1 MAEPSQR
8 TEHSHKLFIGTVITS
23 IPGTGT
29 TTIVRDSA
37 GTVRSSDMGGMIQGV
52 MVSSALAS
60 YFGFKQA
67 VVPQPGS
74 KVVCLE
80 YTMYTCYILGVVSQQ
95 PLYVD
100 GLPSRAMLGAESPFV
115 DEANK
120 QGFLDRAAVIS
131 DPLKPHDVVDGEY
144 VVANEFGVLLGL
156 YQQIAN
162 LKASEL
168 AQIQCHLLD
177 DLVRVIS
184 HNFQHYSSIGEYNI
198 YHDGKRL
205 MAEFGATHK
214 PAETYGKP
222 ATQGDTPQ
230 GGATFKDVGKYDK
243 TDDPDYY
250 TINDDERIKAIERFK
265 IFLGSVGDFLHIFLT
280 KPDDEA
286 VRYLAAD
293 KPTTTPD
300 TGLCD
305 FHIGTD
311 GGLHMRSVKE
321 VFIEKSNWIRVP
333 IRQAAPDDPE
343 GDDAETLDYEE
354 KKKFEFSKD
363 FKFKGN
369 PFNYGQQIRDYVA
382 YVNEKLGY
390 QNFKSHEKD
399 FFVPDDISEEK
410 TLDSIDKV
418 DKETRLD
425 LKEYKLKTAG
435 IYLMPNGGITIRDAW
450 NSAIIMEGGN
460 ISIQPAKD
468 LFLQPLRN
476 LVGKV
481 GGNMNLAAKKQVDL
495 STTEES
501 IRIKAKKGQHLYSHE
516 SGIVIESESEQES
529 TGELEKEKALEQM
542 TGIVLKSK
550 SSVFI
555 GADKNIVSHSKEQLH
570 FKSMKETFF
579 VFEESAFFYGVKD
592 ILVATDSQFVA
603 VGEKGL
609 ALLSPVNAMLAG
621 AANTALGQKDQ
632 PIAVK
637 SSAKVEGVIKVGETI
652 AQLKL
657 EEVKEDIKDIWKLN
671 KFQSLEKF
679 DLIKFRYLDKNRYG
693 SLNPEE
699 DAIPTTLAQQD
710 DELTGIYSL
719 TSWEEEEIN
728 ETLPYPSKDLFKN
741 FYYKADA
748 PKNLTESTTSD
759 DYANKGDA
767 EPKGAQ
773 IKLASLN
780 EYKIYNT

>member
-37 GTVRSSDMGGMIQGV
+37 GTVRNSDMGGMMQGV

-67 VVPQPGS
+67 IVPQPGS

-80 YTMYTCYILGVVSQQ
+80 YTMYTCYILGVVSSM

-115 DEANK
+115 DEANT
-120 QGFLDRAAVIS
+120 QGFLDRAAIIS
-131 DPLKPHDVVDGEY
+131 DQLKPHDVVDGEY

-177 DLVRVIS
+177 DLVRLIS

-214 PAETYGKP
+214 PAETYGRP
-222 ATQGDTPQ
+222 ETQSDSPQ
-230 GGATFKDVGKYDK
+230 GGPTFTSVNKYDK

-250 TINDDERIKAIERFK
+250 KINDDERIKAIERFK

-280 KPDDEA
+280 KPDDNA
-286 VRYLAAD
+286 TRYLAAD

-333 IRQAAPDDPE
+333 IRQAAPDDPQ
-343 GDDAETLDYEE
+343 GDDAETLNYEE

-425 LKEYKLKTAG
+425 LKDYKLKTAG

-468 LFLQPLRN
+468 LFLQPLRS

-481 GGNMNLAAKKQVDL
+481 GGHINLAAKKQLDL

-501 IRIKAKKGQHLYSHE
+501 VRIKSKKGQHFYSHE
-516 SGIVIESESEQES
+516 SGIVIESEAEQES
-529 TGELEKEKALEQM
+529 IGELEKEKALEQM

-555 GADKNIVSHSKEQLH
+555 GADKNIVSHSKGQTH
-570 FKSMKETFF
+570 FKSMKEAYF
-579 VFEESAFFYGVKD
+579 VFEHLAYFNGTDIFFD
-592 ILVATDSQFVA
+592 AESQFV
-603 VGEKGL
+603 VFGEKGL
-609 ALLSPVNAMLAG
+609 TLLTPQSATFAG
-621 AANTALGQKDQ
+621 ASNTALGQKDQ
-632 PIAVK
+632 QIAVK
-637 SSAKVEGVIKVGETI
+637 SSAKVEGVIKVGEEI
-652 AQLKL
+652 AKMDLD
-657 EEVKEDIKDIWKLN
+657 EARANIKDIWKLN
-671 KFQSLEKF
+671 KFKSLEKF
-679 DLIKFRYLDKNRYG
+679 DLIKFRYLDKSRYG
-693 SLNPEE
+693 MLNEEE

-719 TSWEEEEIN
+719 TVWKEEEIN
-728 ETLPYPSKDLFKN
+728 ETLPYPSKDLFEN
-741 FYYKADA
+741 FYYKAEA